1 MIIALNEMSR
11 IVSHSL
17 RGRCFG
23 SLALSAMAIALSAT
37 IGCSSRSTDDIPK
50 LVEDLK
56 DANSD
61 TRYQAV
67 KMLGNHGADA
77 RDAVTAMI
85 PLLKDQHS
93 SVRVGTAYAF
103 AKIGPPA
110 APAVPALI
118 AALDDPNKEVRRG
131 AAYALPALGPDATS
145 AWKALQKVAA
155 RDVDPKV
162 RTEATKSMTRIQT
175 VYRYRQA
182 VEAHKVGQAPVQH
195 AQ

>member
-1 MIIALNEMSR
+1 VIIALNEMSQ
-11 IVSHSL
+11 IVIHS
-17 RGRCFG
+17 RCGRCFAP
-23 SLALSAMAIALSAT
+23 LALSLVAFAMSAIS
-37 IGCSSRSTDDIPK
+37 GCSSRSADKIPK
-50 LVEDLK
+50 LIEELS

-61 TRYQAV
+61 TRYQAI
-67 KMLGNHGADA
+67 KQLGNHGADA

-93 SVRVGTAYAF
+93 SIRVGTAYAF

-118 AALDDPNKEVRRG
+118 AALEDPNKEVRRG
-131 AAYALPALGPDATS
+131 AAYALPELGPDATS

-162 RTEATKSMTRIQT
+162 RTEATQSMTKIQT
-175 VYRYRQA
+175 IYKYRQA
-182 VEAHKVGQAPVQH
+182 ADKVGQTADGHP
-195 AQ
+195 AK